1 VFSLLIYKMKKIL
14 FSAIAALVIAATFQ
28 SCGKKEPQ
36 RTISVVGLF
45 SLTGNWSSLGI
56 TSKAALE
63 VASDDINQY
72 LTTKKTPYGIR
83 FTVYDTKLD
92 AELAKSHFT
101 KAKNEGAKFIIGPQS
116 SAELAALKPL
126 SDDAELLVISQSSTA
141 GSLAIP
147 KDAIFRFCPPDKIEG
162 AATAA
167 TIYTKGIRSL
177 VTVSRDD
184 AGNKGL
190 QTSTGAAFT
199 AKGGQTV
206 AIAPY
211 ATTGTNYATLV
222 ASVRTQVATFAA
234 VRPLSEV
241 GVYLASF
248 DEGVEIFK
256 VAAADPV
263 LSSVKWFGGDGV
275 VLSTAFLSDPA
286 AAEFAI
292 KTGFFAP
299 SFGLPVATESQWKP
313 IAARIKAKTGVEP
326 DAFALA
332 VYDIAWTIVYTLE
345 ATRGST
351 VDFANTKNKF
361 TEQANTRTGIVGA
374 QALDINGDRT
384 SGTFDYFGIVKE
396 GSAYVWK
403 LVGKSE

>member
-1 VFSLLIYKMKKIL
+1 MLIYKMKKIL
-14 FSAIAALVIAATFQ
+14 FSAIAVLVIAVTFQ
-28 SCGKKEPQ
+28 SCGKKDAE

-63 VASDDINQY
+63 VASEDINQY
-72 LTTKKTPYGIR
+72 LTAKNTHYGVK

-92 AELAKSHFT
+92 AELTKTYFA
-101 KAKNEGAKFIIGPQS
+101 KAKYEGAKFIIGPQS

-126 SDDAELLVISQSSTA
+126 ADDAELLVISQSSTA

-147 KDAIFRFCPPDKIEG
+147 RDAIFRFCPPDKIEG

-167 TIYTKGIRSL
+167 TIYTKGFKGL

-190 QTSTGAAFT
+190 QAATGAAFT
-199 AKGGQTV
+199 AKGGQT
-206 AIAPY
+206 AATTPY
-211 ATTGTNYATLV
+211 ATTGANYAALIATIKAQVNTLIGV
-222 ASVRTQVATFAA
+222 HGANK
-234 VRPLSEV
+234 V
-241 GVYLASF
+241 GIYLASF
-248 DEGVEIFK
+248 DEGIEIFK
-256 VAAADPV
+256 LAAADPV

-275 VLSTAFLSDPA
+275 VLSTAFLSDPTV
-286 AAEFAI
+286 AEFAI

-299 SFGLPVATESQWKP
+299 SFGLPVTTESQWKP
-313 IAARIKAKTGVEP
+313 IAARIKAKTGIEP

-332 VYDIAWTIVYTLE
+332 AYDIAWTIAYTLE
-345 ATRGST
+345 ASNGST
-351 VDFANTKNKF
+351 IDFSNTKGDF
-361 TEQANTRTGIVGA
+361 MLVANAHSGIVGA
-374 QALDINGDRT
+374 ETLDDNGDRA
-384 SGTFDYFGIVKE
+384 SGTFDYFGIAKE

>member
-1 VFSLLIYKMKKIL
+1 MKKLLI
-14 FSAIAALVIAATFQ
+14 IALAVLGTATTFQ
-28 SCGKKEPQ
+28 SCSKKESPK
-36 RTISVVGLF
+36 TISVVGLL

-63 VASDDINQY
+63 IATDDINQY
-72 LTTKKTPYGIR
+72 LAGKNIHYALK
-83 FTVYDTKLD
+83 FTAYDTKLD
-92 AELAKSHFT
+92 AELTKSYFT
-101 KAKNEGAKFIIGPQS
+101 QAKNEGAKFIIGPQS

-126 SDDAELLVISQSSTA
+126 SDGAELLVISQSSTA

-147 KDAIFRFCPPDKIEG
+147 DDNIFRFCPPDKIEG

-167 TIYTKGIRSL
+167 TIYTKGIRGL

-206 AIAPY
+206 AITPY
-211 ATTGTNYATLV
+211 TTTATNYAALI
-222 ASVRTQVATFAA
+222 ASIKTQVNTLLGVHGAGK
-234 VRPLSEV
+234 VGIYLS
-241 GVYLASF
+241 SF
-248 DEGVEIFK
+248 DEGTEIFK
-256 VAAADPV
+256 LAAADPV
-263 LSSVKWFGGDGV
+263 LSNVKWFGGDGV
-275 VLSTAFLSDPA
+275 VLSTAFLSDA
-286 AAEFAI
+286 AVADFAI

-299 SFGLPVATESQWKP
+299 SFGLPSANESQWKP

-332 VYDIAWTIVYTLE
+332 AYDAAWTIAYALE
-345 ATRGST
+345 VTNGST
-351 VDFANTKNKF
+351 IDFKHLKNKF
-361 TEQANTRTGIVGA
+361 VEQANTHSGIVGA
-374 QALDINGDRT
+374 EALDVNGDRAG
-384 SGTFDYFGIVKE
+384 GTFDYFGIVKE
-396 GSAYVWK
+396 GTTYKWA

>member
-1 VFSLLIYKMKKIL
+1 MALLT
-14 FSAIAALVIAATFQ
+14 IAATFQ
-28 SCGKKEPQ
+28 SCGKKDPK
-36 RTISVVGLF
+36 RTIDVVGLF
-45 SLTGNWSSLGI
+45 SLTGNWSALGI

-63 VASDDINQY
+63 IASDDINQY
-72 LTTKKTPYGIR
+72 LASKNINYGLN

-92 AELAKSHFT
+92 ADLTKSYFT

-126 SDDAELLVISQSSTA
+126 VDDANLVVISQSSTA
-141 GSLAIP
+141 GSLGIP
-147 KDAIFRFCPPDKIEG
+147 EDAIFRFCPPDKIEG

-167 TIYTKGIRSL
+167 SIYTKGFRGL

-206 AIAPY
+206 AVTPY
-211 ATTGTNYATLV
+211 ATTGANYATLI
-222 ASVRTQVATFAA
+222 ASIKSQVSTLTGVYGADK
-234 VRPLSEV
+234 V
-241 GVYLASF
+241 GIYLASF

-256 VAAADPV
+256 LAAADPV
-263 LSSVKWFGGDGV
+263 LNSVKWFGGDGV
-275 VLSTAFLSDPA
+275 VLSTAFLSDA
-286 AAEFAI
+286 TVAEFAI

-332 VYDIAWTIVYTLE
+332 VYDIAWTIAYTME
-345 ATRGST
+345 ATNGST
-351 VDFANTKNKF
+351 ADFANVKSKF
-361 TEQANTRTGIVGA
+361 ILQANTHSGIVGSE
-374 QALDINGDRT
+374 ALDLNGDRAT
-384 SGTFDYFGIVKE
+384 GTFDYFGIVKE
-396 GSAYVWK
+396 GSTYVWK

>member
-1 VFSLLIYKMKKIL
+1 M
-14 FSAIAALVIAATFQ
+14 AALTIAGIFQ
-28 SCGKKEPQ
+28 SCGKDDQK
-36 RTISVVGLF
+36 RTVSVVGLF

-63 VASDDINQY
+63 IASDDINQY
-72 LTTKKTPYGIR
+72 LTAKKINFGIK
-83 FTVYDTKLD
+83 FTVNDTKLD
-92 AELAKSHFT
+92 AELTKSFFT
-101 KAKNEGAKFIIGPQS
+101 QAKNAGTKFIIGPQS

-126 SDDAELLVISQSSTA
+126 SDDAQVLVVSQSSTA

-147 KDAIFRFCPPDKIEG
+147 NDAIFRFCPADKIEG

-167 TIYTKGIRSL
+167 TIYTKGFRGL

-190 QTSTGAAFT
+190 QTSTGAAFI

-211 ATTGTNYATLV
+211 ATTAANYAALAATIK
-222 ASVRTQVATFAA
+222 TQVSTLIGLYGADK
-234 VRPLSEV
+234 V
-241 GVYLASF
+241 GIYLASF
-248 DEGVEIFK
+248 DEGVELFK
-256 VAAADPV
+256 LAAADPI

-275 VLSTAFLSDPA
+275 VLSTAFLTDA
-286 AAEFAI
+286 VVAEFAI

-313 IAARIKAKTGVEP
+313 IAARIKAKTGIEP

-332 VYDIAWTIVYTLE
+332 AYDAAWTIAYTLE
-345 ATRGST
+345 ATQGST
-351 VDFANTKNKF
+351 IDFANVKARF

-374 QALDINGDRT
+374 EALDANGDRA
-384 SGTFDYFGIVKE
+384 SGTFDYFGIAKE
-396 GSAYVWK
+396 GNAYVWK